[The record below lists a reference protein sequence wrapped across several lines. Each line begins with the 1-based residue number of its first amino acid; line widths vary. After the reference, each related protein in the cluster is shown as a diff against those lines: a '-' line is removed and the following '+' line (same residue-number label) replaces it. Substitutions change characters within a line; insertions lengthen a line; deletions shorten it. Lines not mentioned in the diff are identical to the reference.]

1 MPAAS
6 SSATPLPGLARGARA
21 LGLLALTAACGGGP
35 RDATAAGGPDAS
47 RPRPDAAR
55 PDAARPDA
63 RPGAHRPKQALD
75 PSDRLPPFRRYAD
88 VVTAMLDLIPP
99 QTRVLG
105 LGELHVRSDRTPARS
120 ALSVFTDEVMP
131 AIADRVSDLVLETWI
146 VDKKCQAKGAA
157 ASKRIEQAMK
167 RPAETQRELGTG
179 IGRVSGA
186 GVKVHALRMTCA
198 DYDVVAPEIGGIQA
212 EALLSLVTRELGRVT
227 SSAVAYRDK
236 RAKEVPS
243 DAQSA
248 RRAGCTPG
256 CGRRST
262 LLTRPTGG
270 QNLCSFT
277 HGAGYAARSREYGR
291 FHSAR

>member
-1 MPAAS
+1 
-6 SSATPLPGLARGARA
+6 
-21 LGLLALTAACGGGP
+21 
-35 RDATAAGGPDAS
+35 
-47 RPRPDAAR
+47 
-55 PDAARPDA
+55 
-63 RPGAHRPKQALD
+63 
-75 PSDRLPPFRRYAD
+75 
-88 VVTAMLDLIPP
+88 MLDLIPP

-236 RAKEVPS
+236 RAKEVP
-243 DAQSA
+243 
-248 RRAGCTPG
+248 RG
-256 CGRRST
+256 CGRRRRCPRGPRGPE
-262 LLTRPTGG
+262 LVLARW
-270 QNLCSFT
+270 
-277 HGAGYAARSREYGR
+277 GAGRRPPRGCR
-291 FHSAR
+291 GGPVRWR

>member
-1 MPAAS
+1 VGP
-6 SSATPLPGLARGARA
+6 RA

-186 GVKVHALRMTCA
+186 GVKVHALRMGQWMQTE
-198 DYDVVAPEIGGIQA
+198 V
-212 EALLSLVTRELGRVT
+212 
-227 SSAVAYRDK
+227 AVAV
-236 RAKEVPS
+236 A
-243 DAQSA
+243 
-248 RRAGCTPG
+248 TL
-256 CGRRST
+256 ST
-262 LLTRPTGG
+262 RLTGG
-270 QNLCSFT
+270 QNFAG
-277 HGAGYAARSREYGR
+277 GAGSTRRGAATRAVVLARVAASRHSQSLASDHRRRCAARS
-291 FHSAR
+291 